1 MRQLTLR
8 TLALLKGTFLV
19 LLGMAMTVIFYSCL
33 LTFLLIGVWIADLV
47 CPTSTCMS
55 QIFRPSLPSLP
66 PQMPSVV
73 SIPGY
78 TPITTSNVGT
88 IVELNSVDM
97 NSKHAVIALDIAS
110 DNNVA
115 MAVTSWGR
123 VVRFSLDRPTRVI
136 TNDVEP
142 MTLNLRATTLNAQLG
157 ILATGMKYL
166 ESGWG
171 SNWEAHVWDIR
182 NGTFVTIASSYNDPP
197 TTLAMTPDAKWLVV
211 ANQDLFVDEISTGN
225 LTRSERF
232 RYQSSVDRIEALA
245 FDPAGEYLAVANAN
259 GSIAIVHLN
268 PSGELEIWKSTT
280 LEMSAFPTGSVDYQ
294 AVKPLGLAFDTTRK
308 QLAMLRDNEAIV
320 YDLGAWRQTLKVT
333 VTSTTGPAGSVAFDP
348 SGQLLAVG
356 TQDGWQM
363 WDVAHSKKLFEQVGA
378 GTYTV
383 AFSAD
388 GRAFVWGDLDGHVHI
403 WVARQ

>member
-1 MRQLTLR
+1 
-8 TLALLKGTFLV
+8 
-19 LLGMAMTVIFYSCL
+19 
-33 LTFLLIGVWIADLV
+33 
-47 CPTSTCMS
+47 
-55 QIFRPSLPSLP
+55 
-66 PQMPSVV
+66 MPSVV
-73 SIPGY
+73 SMPGY

-97 NSKHAVIALDIAS
+97 NSKHAVIALDIGS

-294 AVKPLGLAFDTTRK
+294 AVKPLGLAFDTTRT
-308 QLAMLRDNEAIV
+308 QLAMLRDTEAIV

-356 TQDGWQM
+356 TQDGWQIR
-363 WDVAHSKKLFEQVGA
+363 DVAHSKKLFEQVGA

-388 GRAFVWGDLDGHVHI
+388 GRAFLWGDLDGHVHI

>member
-1 MRQLTLR
+1 
-8 TLALLKGTFLV
+8 
-19 LLGMAMTVIFYSCL
+19 
-33 LTFLLIGVWIADLV
+33 
-47 CPTSTCMS
+47 
-55 QIFRPSLPSLP
+55 
-66 PQMPSVV
+66 
-73 SIPGY
+73 
-78 TPITTSNVGT
+78 
-88 IVELNSVDM
+88 
-97 NSKHAVIALDIAS
+97 
-110 DNNVA
+110 
-115 MAVTSWGR
+115 
-123 VVRFSLDRPTRVI
+123 
-136 TNDVEP
+136 
-142 MTLNLRATTLNAQLG
+142 
-157 ILATGMKYL
+157 MKYL